1 MPPHEANRAGGRPK
15 HLTIAVMRAE
25 IRPVIARRSRSGG
38 LPTTTESSAARLGA
52 SRGSFFVSSF
62 LLVLHAN
69 VRNLDEVHIRPRRSK
84 EPPGLQV
91 PSTSRSHWT
100 PSWSELFIRR
110 DHCSSPRGGSQSPD
124 GRPKG
129 EKRKFS

>member
-62 LLVLHAN
+62 FVSSFLLVLHAN
-69 VRNLDEVHIRPRRSK
+69 ARNLDEVTFARDGQKNRLVSK
-84 EPPGLQV
+84 V
-91 PSTSRSHWT
+91 SSTSRSHWT
-100 PSWSELFIRR
+100 PSW
-110 DHCSSPRGGSQSPD
+110 
-124 GRPKG
+124 
-129 EKRKFS
+129 

>member
-69 VRNLDEVHIRPRRSK
+69 VRNLDEVTFARDGQKNRLVSK
-84 EPPGLQV
+84 V
-91 PSTSRSHWT
+91 SSTSRCGAIL
-100 PSWSELFIRR
+100 PS
-110 DHCSSPRGGSQSPD
+110 
-124 GRPKG
+124 RPA
-129 EKRKFS
+129 R